1 MENTENKKPRRGR
14 RRRVGY
20 KVEEEA
26 LLYMIAYEGM
36 LDCLRGVKDTPEG
49 KVYYF
54 ERVPDVAEIIERYET
69 EKEEFLYA

>member
-1 MENTENKKPRRGR
+1 MENTDNKKPRRGR
-14 RRRVGY
+14 RRRAGY
-20 KVEEEA
+20 KVDEEA
-26 LLYMIAYEGM
+26 LLYMIADAGM

-69 EKEEFLYA
+69 EKEEFLYG